1 MPLGVLYFH
10 MLGLKRLTFDIKSV
24 IYLPKLALKQCVLS
38 VESFLCSR
46 IKEAK
51 SKKNPESPF
60 SEIFGKSFL
69 LGVISRYCRPQKHQ

>member
-1 MPLGVLYFH
+1 MGIVLSWARPRKTWFGH
-10 MLGLKRLTFDIKSV
+10 KSV
-24 IYLPKLALKQCVLS
+24 IYLAKLALKQCVLS